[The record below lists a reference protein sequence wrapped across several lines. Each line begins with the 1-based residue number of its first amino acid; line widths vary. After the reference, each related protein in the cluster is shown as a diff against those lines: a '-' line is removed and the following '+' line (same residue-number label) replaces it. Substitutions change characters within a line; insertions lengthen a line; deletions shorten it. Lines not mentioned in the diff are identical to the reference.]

1 MISAMYPVEKRS
13 RMMGLWNASIPLGS
27 ALGVAIG
34 GIVATHWG
42 WKHAF
47 GLVALPGFALA
58 ILFLLFARDYRTVK
72 LEERS
77 EKDATVRAM
86 KPHDVFRAF
95 LRTPSLLLSYIAFSG
110 NTLLSTAYLTWLPSY
125 FNRYSNLPMS
135 EAGLKSASVLI
146 FAVVGAP
153 VGGLIVDAWARHRVN
168 ARPMF
173 AALSSLLSACLWL
186 VSFGLLRGTA
196 QYVGLMICAAVAAF
210 YISGAAALTQDV
222 VHPGLWAIS
231 WSICVIVQN
240 LAGSS
245 LGPILVGALS
255 DRYGLRLAMLAVPAS
270 SCAAG
275 LLFLAASRYYGRDV
289 RRVAKVHVEL
299 E

>member
-1 MISAMYPVEKRS
+1 
-13 RMMGLWNASIPLGS
+13 
-27 ALGVAIG
+27 VAIG

-47 GLVALPGFALA
+47 GLVSLPGFALA
-58 ILFLLFARDYRTVK
+58 ILFFFFARDYRTVK

-77 EKDATVRAM
+77 EKDTTVRAM
-86 KPHDVFRAF
+86 RPIDVARSF
-95 LRTPSLLLSYIAFSG
+95 LRTPSLLLTYIAFSG

-135 EAGLKSASVLI
+135 QAGLKSASVLI

-153 VGGLIVDAWARHRVN
+153 LGGLLVDAWLKRRAN
-168 ARPMF
+168 ARPLF
-173 AALSSLLSACLWL
+173 AGLASLLSAGLWL
-186 VSFGLLRGTA
+186 AAFGLLRGTG
-196 QYVGLMICAAVAAF
+196 QYVGLMVCATIAAF

-240 LAGSS
+240 LVGSS

-255 DRYGLRLAMLAVPAS
+255 DRYGLRLAMLVVPAS
-270 SCAAG
+270 SCVAG
-275 LLFLAASRYYGRDV
+275 LLFLTASRFYERDL
-289 RRVAKVHVEL
+289 RKVAKVQVEL